1 MSPPAR
7 TEIQTL
13 SLNWLWRW
21 IVSAYQ
27 TRLTDNVIP
36 CPCCSADEGRS
47 VLAVAPSQVCS
58 PRKISVWLW
67 LDEPHGYS
75 CAPGDGSLNS
85 HAALPD
91 KRVSIL
97 TRVRGDVS
105 VASLR
110 RLSVAVALSSPQ
122 ADTQILSRISLAQ
135 RLMGHQYQ
143 VQCDTEAS
151 VCAPSSQ
158 LLSTVSRPS
167 VTKCHAVTP
176 VLEHY
181 PQRIYDLNEPTSFLL
196 SINNWA
202 ATEGVL
208 STAIWRGTR
217 VVGFTQRVLRHIGDI
232 CLSEYSPGSEIFLSF
247 FFLFVC
253 L

>member
-1 MSPPAR
+1 MRAEVCWLQLAPKSALLERSQFVFDLMSHMDIHVLRETAAL
-7 TEIQTL
+7 IQTQHC
-13 SLNWLWRW
+13 
-21 IVSAYQ
+21 Q
-27 TRLTDNVIP
+27 TR
-36 CPCCSADEGRS
+36 G
-47 VLAVAPSQVCS
+47 
-58 PRKISVWLW
+58 
-67 LDEPHGYS
+67 GF
-75 CAPGDGSLNS
+75 
-85 HAALPD
+85 
-91 KRVSIL
+91 L
-97 TRVRGDVS
+97 TRVKGDVS
-105 VASLR
+105 VASSR

-135 RLMGHQYQ
+135 CLMVHQYQ

-217 VVGFTQRVLRHIGDI
+217 VVGFTQRVIRHIGEI
-232 CLSEYSPGSEIFLSF
+232 CLTEYSPGSEIFLSF
-247 FFLFVC
+247 SFFFFLSVFSRARNTTTANKWSQPF
-253 L
+253 